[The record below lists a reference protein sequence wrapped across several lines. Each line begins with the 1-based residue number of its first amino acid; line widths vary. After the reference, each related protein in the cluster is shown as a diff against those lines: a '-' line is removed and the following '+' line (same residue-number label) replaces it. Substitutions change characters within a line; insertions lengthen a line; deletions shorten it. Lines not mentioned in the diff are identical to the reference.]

1 MGAEFDLVLASCD
14 AVREVR
20 GASCLHT
27 HGMQFGY
34 LFSQRQQQGHGAKR
48 HAFVIEV
55 EARHNDAVALVGQ
68 FVAHFR
74 ESLIEELG
82 LVDVDFATTARTAA
96 VACESGGRPDLATV
110 AWALARDQF
119 EALGR
124 GDEAAEAAERL
135 AQ

>member
-1 MGAEFDLVLASCD
+1 MDAFLTKVPRPVIAELVGLLRAICRIHFLD
-14 AVREVR
+14 WE
-20 GASCLHT
+20 
-27 HGMQFGY
+27 
-34 LFSQRQQQGHGAKR
+34 
-48 HAFVIEV
+48 
-55 EARHNDAVALVGQ
+55 AVAKGLVEVKQ
-68 FVAHFR
+68 K
-74 ESLIEELG
+74 IEELG
-82 LVDVDFATTARTAA
+82 LVDVDFATTARTTA